1 MEFGLFLSTHGV
13 TNRDDRD
20 WWHQPQVAEEM
31 KPVESAQLAEQL
43 GFHSVWMG
51 DHVALPEES
60 PESVSPIHVEGVT
73 NPDVRQRGSDEAD
86 VGGSKRHYPARP
98 NILDGAVVMGA
109 IASTTARIK
118 MGPSVLIAPYRHPL
132 SDARQFMTIDF
143 LSNGRLIMGVGCGW
157 MKEEFEA
164 LGHDFHSHR
173 LDVLDECIQIYDQ
186 AWREGTVSFHGRFY
200 RFDNVGVYPLTVQ
213 TPRPPIILGATTKAG
228 ARLTARRGDGL
239 LPLLTRPRDGPNDAT
254 HLQEEILRETERIG
268 RDSSEIAM
276 FAFVSA
282 RITDASDPEATQNPR
297 PNFGGTAE
305 QILADV
311 ERFADAGYSMLVVA
325 PISPSR
331 TYAEFEEQA
340 EWLGREV
347 LPEAKSIAPTGDW
360 RRDL

>member
-20 WWHQPQVAEEM
+20 WWHQPQPAEEM
-31 KPVESAQLAEQL
+31 KPVESAQLAERL
-43 GFHSVWMG
+43 AFHSVWMG

-60 PESVSPIHVEGVT
+60 PDSVSPLHVEGVT
-73 NPDVRQRGSDEAD
+73 NPDVRQRGPDEAD

-98 NILDGAVVMGA
+98 NILDGAAVMGA
-109 IASTTARIK
+109 IASGTTRIK

-157 MKEEFEA
+157 MKEEFQT
-164 LGHDFHSHR
+164 LGHDFHSER
-173 LDVLDECIQIYDQ
+173 LDVLDECIQIYDK
-186 AWREGTVSFHGRFY
+186 AWTKGTVSFKGRFY
-200 RFDNVGVYPLTVQ
+200 RFDNVGVYPLPVRK
-213 TPRPPIILGATTKAG
+213 PRPPIVVGATTKAG

-239 LPLLTRPRDGPNDAT
+239 LPLLTRPGDSPNGADR
-254 HLQEEILRETERIG
+254 LQEEILRETERIG
-268 RDSSEIAM
+268 RPSNEIAM
-276 FAFVSA
+276 IAFVSA
-282 RITDASDPEATQNPR
+282 RITDAADPEATRSPR
-297 PNFGGTAE
+297 RVMGGTAE

-325 PISPSR
+325 PTSPSR

-340 EWLGREV
+340 DRLGREV
-347 LPEAKSIAPTGDW
+347 LPEAKSIAPKGDW